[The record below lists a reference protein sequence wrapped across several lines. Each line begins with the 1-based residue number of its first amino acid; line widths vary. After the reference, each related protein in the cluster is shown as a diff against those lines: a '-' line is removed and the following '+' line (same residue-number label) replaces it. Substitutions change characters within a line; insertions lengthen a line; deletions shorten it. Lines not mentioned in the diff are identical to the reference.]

1 MKYFIYRQRKLKLII
16 NGQFD
21 ESMKAEFYDHF
32 HITTLGMEANENQDK
47 AVKEIFNKFE
57 EEIFQAEIGMFAKA
71 MTSDDLKE
79 FCHNIQ
85 SFDKKLASYN
95 CPNQRNFK
103 ALYYYKTTELLEQ
116 THFLQQTDSY
126 ASLKQLLLRTFPFQN
141 IEVFLDA
148 IYQDHTINEKG
159 FGENKHFFQQRR
171 IRIRRKRRKNVGLNY
186 LIGWTLFLSIHRNSN
201 GKYLTAAFRW
211 LAESGLKTA

>member
-1 MKYFIYRQRKLKLII
+1 MKYFIYRQRRLKLII

-21 ESMKAEFYDHF
+21 ESMKTEFYNHF

-71 MTSDDLKE
+71 MTYDDLKE

-95 CPNQRNFK
+95 CPNERNFK

-126 ASLKQLLLRTFPFQN
+126 TSLKQLLLRTFPFQN

-159 FGENKHFFQQRR
+159 FWGKQTFLPAEENKDKKKKKKECW
-171 IRIRRKRRKNVGLNY
+171 IEL
-186 LIGWTLFLSIHRNSN
+186 LIG
-201 GKYLTAAFRW
+201 
-211 LAESGLKTA
+211 GLYF